1 MFQIDDAESCSSC
14 SHSRSERL
22 HSVSTKDWK
31 IYACLVDVP
40 AKPPTSRD
48 AIYTSIFASCVSCGF
63 CKPNPPT
70 LVLHKSRLVLCK
82 SRMAFLYHIGR
93 VLFYSYK
100 LPYCFQRSFCNL
112 LYWKFYRLSLT
123 MFSKTLNL
131 IVTRHHLSL

>member
-22 HSVSTKDWK
+22 HSVSTKDGK

-48 AIYTSIFASCVSCGF
+48 AIYTNTSIFASCVSCGL

-82 SRMAFLYHIGR
+82 SRTAFLYHIGR

-100 LPYCFQRSFCNL
+100 LPYCFQRSLKKKKVRTYL
-112 LYWKFYRLSLT
+112 LLT
-123 MFSKTLNL
+123 VIIFSKLAIRVKT
-131 IVTRHHLSL
+131 